1 MSATEKMSAIENSC
15 LLIYFQKKKKS
26 LWPVAL
32 T

>member
-1 MSATEKMSAIENSC
+1 MSAIEKMSAIENSC
-15 LLIYFQKKKKS
+15 LLTYCQKKKKS